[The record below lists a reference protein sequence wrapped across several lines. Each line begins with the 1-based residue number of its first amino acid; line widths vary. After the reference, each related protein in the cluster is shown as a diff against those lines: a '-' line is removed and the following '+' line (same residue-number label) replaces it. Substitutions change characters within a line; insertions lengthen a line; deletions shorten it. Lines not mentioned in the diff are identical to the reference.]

1 MKVWDAYLVHDEPGE
16 ANVAQRDLG
25 YYPTKRQAIR
35 AVNDRRTAYWQTG
48 GVVAGE
54 LEPGVPGIRPER
66 FSSIVG
72 QSWFIGTD
80 GRAE

>member
-1 MKVWDAYLVHDEPGE
+1 MKVWDAYLVHDEPEE
-16 ANVAQRDLG
+16 AGVAQRELG
-25 YYPTKRQAIR
+25 YYPTKRRAIQ
-35 AVNDRRTAYWQTG
+35 AVNDGRNEYWQTG

-54 LEPGVPGIRPER
+54 LEPAVPGVRPGHFE
-66 FSSIVG
+66 SIIG